1 MTISQHSPAGI
12 AQAVQCWWLSIC
24 HSSVGERLWP
34 KGEHDP
40 LLVPELLERNPN
52 HLISKNGSI
61 LCLRTSNVGYADML
75 IVSSCQCQ
83 VDFRELEPSIAVLF
97 TASGCSTFGW
107 RLVLAS
113 QCHCTWTSAWRSF
126 PSVWHIPQT
135 SLRRAKWSSWKG
147 EAVSKA
153 NNEMDEIGKGIQDIQ
168 TIGYVFFFGNTFNPR
183 RTLEAIYKNM
193 FLDLYS
199 ECAKWFRSILFCL
212 VVFLFSGFFSAWS
225 HQCQGRSPSDLQR
238 SQWDLL
244 CREGARRGLQPGVWG
259 DAGSAGHWFFKGIFW
274 DIPSIM
280 YYTIF
285 IPFIYHMGMSGNGVY
300 QQWNS
305 HLVGIMISKTIGF
318 FGLAYFQT
326 NPYVG
331 MGNGGKNWVKHVK
344 IKHVNYLTSKMLIW

>member
-52 HLISKNGSI
+52 HLNSKNGSI
-61 LCLRTSNVGYADML
+61 LCLCTSNVGYADIL

-107 RLVLAS
+107 RPVLAS

-153 NNEMDEIGKGIQDIQ
+153 NNEMDEIGTGIQDIQ
-168 TIGYVFFFGNTFNPR
+168 TIGYVSFATHSIPAEP
-183 RTLEAIYKNM
+183 LKWYIKIYFWIYIQNAQN
-193 FLDLYS
+193 DS
-199 ECAKWFRSILFCL
+199 DPFC
-212 VVFLFSGFFSAWS
+212 SACCFFSQDFS
-225 HQCQGRSPSDLQR
+225 ELQPTFQCQGRSPSDLQR

-244 CREGARRGLQPGVWG
+244 CGEGARRGLQPGVWG
-259 DAGSAGHWFFKGIFW
+259 DAGSAGPLFLKGFGIFW
-274 DIPSIM
+274 DGKWREELGE
-280 YYTIF
+280 TRED
-285 IPFIYHMGMSGNGVY
+285 
-300 QQWNS
+300 
-305 HLVGIMISKTIGF
+305 
-318 FGLAYFQT
+318 QT
-326 NPYVG
+326 CDLFNIKDVDLIV
-331 MGNGGKNWVKHVK
+331 WV
-344 IKHVNYLTSKMLIW
+344 NDG